1 MLLTP
6 EELTAHLAH
15 LPGWQ
20 VRDNHL
26 TKTFTDITF
35 AHAVMFLV
43 AAAHHADAAGHHPD
57 ITLHDYNR
65 VTIRIT
71 THSAGG
77 LTEKDV
83 ALAGDIERLPHK
95 PPKK

>member
-6 EELTAHLAH
+6 EDIAARLAA
-15 LPGWQ
+15 LPGWEA
-20 VRDNHL
+20 RDNHL

-43 AAAHHADAAGHHPD
+43 AVAHHADAAGHHPD

-65 VTIRIT
+65 VTIRLT

-77 LTEKDV
+77 LTDKDF